1 MGRCC
6 GGKNAGKPITVP
18 RYLAGIGVFC
28 AYHGAIQLL
37 LSIASR
43 PLPHLRDVREF
54 QSTVFRDEL
63 KEVLR
68 RDEIHVGGVFN
79 PAQHD
84 PSCEV
89 GIEVHAVPLEGSSEV
104 QGTMRA
110 PTSSGGPA
118 R

>member
-18 RYLAGIGVFC
+18 RYLAGIGIFC
-28 AYHGAIQLL
+28 AYHGAIQLVL
-37 LSIASR
+37 RIASR
-43 PLPHLRDVREF
+43 PLPHLRDVQEF

-68 RDEIHVGGVFN
+68 RDEIHVGGVFS
-79 PAQHD
+79 PTQHD

-89 GIEVHAVPLEGSSEV
+89 GIEVHAVPLEGSNTT
-104 QGTMRA
+104 QGAMDTA
-110 PTSSGGPA
+110 TASGGSGQ
-118 R
+118 